1 MTTDIT
7 TPADTDAPAGQDP
20 APAAPGPAD
29 RKPRRTRPGV
39 PSLLARRLR
48 RAGRATATPTATAGP
63 AASAAPTAPATPAAP
78 EASAAPG
85 APDAPAASAASV
97 VPAEPGAAPAASAA
111 AEVLAASAA
120 PAALAAS
127 ATPGAPD
134 APVPPAAPEASAA
147 PAAPATPVAPAT
159 PAPPDA
165 PAAPVAST
173 VPGVSD
179 ALAAPAAPDAP
190 AVLAASAA
198 LDAPAAP
205 APPATPAPP
214 AALVAPATSV
224 ASAAPAPLDALVAP
238 AAPAAPDAPA
248 ATDAPAA
255 PDTGSDVAT
264 ASRGTGRAPS
274 AVRKAAGALGR
285 LLRAA
290 ALRSAALV
298 ALLALWETA
307 PRLGLVD
314 ATFLPPV
321 SEVATAWWDL
331 LGNGQL
337 GQHTRASLAR
347 SFGGFG
353 IAVVIAVPLGLL
365 IGWYRPVAALL
376 GPLLEVFRNT
386 AALALLPV
394 FVLLL
399 GIGET
404 SKVSIVVYACLWPV
418 LLNTISAVGN
428 ADPTLV
434 RLARSMD
441 LSTPR
446 LFQKVILPS
455 SVPAIFTGIRLAGAV
470 SILVLVAAEM
480 IGAKAGLGYL
490 INASQYNFAIPQMYA
505 GIITISAV
513 GVAFN
518 QLLVTIERRLST
530 WRVPA

>member
-7 TPADTDAPAGQDP
+7 TPADAPADRQAVREAVREDTAP
-20 APAAPGPAD
+20 VAPAAAD
-29 RKPRRTRPGV
+29 RESREPRAGV
-39 PSLLARRLR
+39 PSLLVRRLR
-48 RAGRATATPTATAGP
+48 RAGRAASATA
-63 AASAAPTAPATPAAP
+63 SAPTEAAEAPATSRDP
-78 EASAAPG
+78 EAAQ
-85 APDAPAASAASV
+85 
-97 VPAEPGAAPAASAA
+97 AAPAA
-111 AEVLAASAA
+111 
-120 PAALAAS
+120 
-127 ATPGAPD
+127 
-134 APVPPAAPEASAA
+134 
-147 PAAPATPVAPAT
+147 
-159 PAPPDA
+159 APPK
-165 PAAPVAST
+165 
-173 VPGVSD
+173 VPG
-179 ALAAPAAPDAP
+179 
-190 AVLAASAA
+190 
-198 LDAPAAP
+198 
-205 APPATPAPP
+205 
-214 AALVAPATSV
+214 
-224 ASAAPAPLDALVAP
+224 AP
-238 AAPAAPDAPA
+238 AAPAAPVLPAASVAPA
-248 ATDAPAA
+248 A
-255 PDTGSDVAT
+255 
-264 ASRGTGRAPS
+264 ASVDRRGTRTATGADATPAPQDPASPDAGRGTAHGRHAPS
-274 AVRKAAGALGR
+274 PARKAAGALGR
-285 LLRAA
+285 WLRATV
-290 ALRSAALV
+290 LRSAALV
-298 ALLALWETA
+298 ALLVLWETA

-347 SFGGFG
+347 SFGGFA
-353 IAVVIAVPLGLL
+353 IAVVVAVPLGLL
-365 IGWYRPVAALL
+365 IGWYRPVAAFL

-505 GIITISAV
+505 GIVTISAV

>member
-1 MTTDIT
+1 MTTNIT
-7 TPADTDAPAGQDP
+7 TPATDAPAGQEAVREDT
-20 APAAPGPAD
+20 APAAPASAD
-29 RKPRRTRPGV
+29 REPRRTRPGV
-39 PSLLARRLR
+39 PALLARRLR
-48 RAGRATATPTATAGP
+48 SAGRATTAPAAPEAPAAPDAPAAPAAP
-63 AASAAPTAPATPAAP
+63 AASAAPAAP
-78 EASAAPG
+78 EASAAPK
-85 APDAPAASAASV
+85 APKAPK
-97 VPAEPGAAPAASAA
+97 
-111 AEVLAASAA
+111 
-120 PAALAAS
+120 
-127 ATPGAPD
+127 
-134 APVPPAAPEASAA
+134 APEAPKA
-147 PAAPATPVAPAT
+147 PAAPVV
-159 PAPPDA
+159 PDVPSTGPEVA
-165 PAAPVAST
+165 PAAPVA
-173 VPGVSD
+173 PE
-179 ALAAPAAPDAP
+179 AAAPPEAP
-190 AVLAASAA
+190 AV
-198 LDAPAAP
+198 
-205 APPATPAPP
+205 
-214 AALVAPATSV
+214 
-224 ASAAPAPLDALVAP
+224 
-238 AAPAAPDAPA
+238 PDAPA
-248 ATDAPAA
+248 AGPEAA
-255 PDTGSDVAT
+255 PVPKAVSAPGA
-264 ASRGTGRAPS
+264 GHAPS
-274 AVRKAAGALGR
+274 AVRKAAAALGR
-285 LLRAA
+285 RLRAA

-505 GIITISAV
+505 GIVTISAV